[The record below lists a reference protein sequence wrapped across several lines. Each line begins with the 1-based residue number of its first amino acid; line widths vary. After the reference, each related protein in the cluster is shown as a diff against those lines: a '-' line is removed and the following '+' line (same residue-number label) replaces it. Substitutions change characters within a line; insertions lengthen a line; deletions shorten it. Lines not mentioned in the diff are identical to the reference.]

1 MLIDNAHI
9 RHQNF
14 MALYQK
20 FRDANPHLPERG
32 MLKMFAERIGLSDR
46 YLSHIKCKRK
56 NIGNNIARTIEQALG
71 LHHGWMDREHAT
83 DNDLTNDSDD
93 AEKMF
98 LETAK
103 TLYRSD
109 PEGARRAIME
119 LLRKR
124 LLKSA
129 A

>member
-1 MLIDNAHI
+1 MPIDNAHI

-14 MALYQK
+14 MALYKK

-32 MLKMFAERIGLSDR
+32 MLKMFADRIGLSDR

-56 NIGNNIARTIEQALG
+56 NIGNNVARTIEEALG
-71 LHHGWMDREHAT
+71 LPHGWMDREHAKGG
-83 DNDLTNDSDD
+83 NLTEDSDD

-109 PEGARRAIME
+109 PEGARRVIME

-124 LLKSA
+124 LLPSVQ
-129 A
+129 